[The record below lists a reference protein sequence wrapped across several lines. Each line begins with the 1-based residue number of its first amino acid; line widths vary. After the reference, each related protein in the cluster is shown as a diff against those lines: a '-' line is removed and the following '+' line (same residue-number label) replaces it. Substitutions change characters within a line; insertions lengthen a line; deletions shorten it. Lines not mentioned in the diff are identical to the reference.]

1 MHMFASSLV
10 PETDETEEVPECP
23 IPTRLHNINPSK
35 SELVSVSTREDDEVG
50 AEVLHFGACKSGRS
64 ARVFSVLS
72 FTLQSDRVR
81 NTPK

>member
-1 MHMFASSLV
+1 MHMFASSLVPETDETFASSLV

-50 AEVLHFGACKSGRS
+50 AAARQQGARRKHGRS
-64 ARVFSVLS
+64 
-72 FTLQSDRVR
+72 
-81 NTPK
+81 